1 MDHCYVRESLSP
13 CAVPVLLVP
22 KKDGTLCAYVDYRAI
37 NNITIRYHNPIPRL
51 YGMFDELNGAIIFK
65 KIDLHSGD
73 NQIIMKLGD
82 EWQN

>member
-1 MDHCYVRESLSP
+1 MDRWYVRESLSP

-37 NNITIRYHNPIPRL
+37 NNITIRYHDPISRL
-51 YGMFDELNGAIIFK
+51 DDMLDEFNGAIIFT